1 MSQPIIG
8 ITCLVDWQEER
19 QRQNETY
26 IQAVLKAGGVPVLLP
41 AVSSVAVISEHAKLI
56 DGLIVSGGPDMDPRY
71 FGEEPIPELGAVNP
85 MMDAYEDVLVRQIL
99 ELDKPL
105 LGICR
110 GEQVLNAV
118 AGGTLHQD
126 LGKAIDKVLQHG
138 QAKPRWF
145 TQHSVRL
152 VPGTKLA
159 KIFQTEELS
168 VNSFHHQAVAQVAPG
183 FVASAH
189 AADGVIE
196 AIESQSHRFVI
207 GVQWHPEGMWN
218 QVDNYDTLFTAFM
231 QAAEGQ

>member
-8 ITCLVDWQEER
+8 ITCFVDWKEER

-41 AVSSVAVISEHAKLI
+41 AVSSVDVILEHAQLI
-56 DGLIVSGGPDMDPRY
+56 DGLIVSGGPDMDPKY

-85 MMDAYEDVLVRQIL
+85 VMDAYEDILVRQIL
-99 ELDKPL
+99 KLDKPL

-118 AGGTLHQD
+118 TGGTLHQD
-126 LGKAIDKVLQHG
+126 LGRALENVLQHN

-145 TQHSVRL
+145 TQHSAHI

-159 KIFQTEELS
+159 EIFQTEELS
-168 VNSFHHQAVAQVAPG
+168 VNSFHHQAVAQVGPG
-183 FVASAH
+183 FVVSAH

-196 AIESQSHRFVI
+196 AIESQIHRFVI

-218 QVDNYDTLFTAFM
+218 QTDNYDALFAAFM
-231 QAAEGQ
+231 QAIKEQ